1 MIDSLPIFD
10 KITWLPYH
18 YFNKIRRNN
27 IKTISLDMT
36 KYGINKKF
44 QMRLPQKDDGL
55 SQQLTIYKFREPIN
69 CKYYCEFI
77 TEQDRLL
84 DIGSNVGFF
93 PILGGRASKIVCV
106 EPLEELIPLLIENI
120 RSNNLSEKSEIIHAA
135 VGNKQLLYLEANH
148 QMNLSKIVEGAN
160 GNTREVTGVTLRELV
175 SKYDTNVIRMDVEGY
190 EHEILFNQIP
200 ERVNKIS
207 LEFHT
212 GLMGNEK
219 SAELLNYFKQE
230 GFTYDHFIEDIPLRL
245 YPFLHVLRNPGLF
258 HSISYAMANPDS
270 DEVSRR
276 ILTGRS
282 LKYLFLSR

>member
-18 YFNKIRRNN
+18 YFNKIRSNDN
-27 IKTISLDMT
+27 KTISLDMS
-36 KYGINKKF
+36 KYGINTKF
-44 QMRLPQKDDGL
+44 KMRLPEKDDGL
-55 SQQLTIYKFREPIN
+55 SQQLTVYEFREPIN
-69 CKYYCEFI
+69 CRHYCEFI
-77 TEQDRLL
+77 TAEDRLL

-93 PILGGRASKIVCV
+93 PILGGRASKIICV

-120 RSNNLSEKSEIIHAA
+120 RANNLSEKCEIIQAA
-135 VGNKQLLYLEANH
+135 VGNKQTLHLEANH
-148 QMNLSKIVEGAN
+148 QMNLSRIVDGASDK
-160 GNTREVTGVTLRELV
+160 TREVKGVTLRELV

-190 EHEILFNQIP
+190 EHEILYNQIP
-200 ERVNKIS
+200 EKINKIS

-212 GLMGNEK
+212 GLMGMEK
-219 SAELLNYFKQE
+219 SAELLEYFKKE
-230 GFTYDHFIEDIPLRL
+230 GFVFSYFIEDVPLRL
-245 YPFLHVLRNPGLF
+245 YPFLHILRNANLF
-258 HSISYAMANPDS
+258 HPISYAIQNLDG